1 MICILKEVQ
10 MATKHTTAVPTT
22 LAAKPLKTFRPGQAG
37 ETYAYPAPEIARLTE
52 LGLLHRLTNGYYVV
66 VPQELVGRSWMP
78 GLEVAAAGIATAIYG
93 PDDIVMMGVSAARLH
108 GVIPR
113 ALATAVVA
121 VPRQHRPITLTDRQ
135 ALVQFVKRDTARL
148 DAERFDT
155 PLGPTLLT
163 TPEQTVL
170 DLAHRPGLGDS
181 EVEIPAAVVALYE
194 RSDQAVLRKLA
205 TEQRRLAS
213 LERAEAW
220 ARR

>member
-1 MICILKEVQ
+1 

-22 LAAKPLKTFRPGQAG
+22 LAAKPLKTFRPAQAG
-37 ETYAYPAPEIARLTE
+37 DTYAFPAPEIARLTE
-52 LGLLHRLTNGYYVV
+52 LGLLHRLTDGYYVV
-66 VPQELVGRSWMP
+66 VPPELVGRIWMP

-135 ALVQFVKRDTARL
+135 GLVRFVKRDTVRL
-148 DAERFDT
+148 DAERIDT
-155 PLGPTLLT
+155 PLGPTLVT

-170 DLAHRPGLGDS
+170 DLAHRPDLGDS
-181 EVEIPAAVVALYE
+181 EIEIPAAVAALHE
-194 RSDQAVLRKLA
+194 RSDQTVLHKLA

-220 ARR
+220 ARQ

>member
-1 MICILKEVQ
+1 

-22 LAAKPLKTFRPGQAG
+22 LAAKPLRTFRPAQAG
-37 ETYAYPAPEIARLTE
+37 DTYAYPAAEIARLNE
-52 LGLLHRLTNGYYVV
+52 LGLLHRLTDGYYVV
-66 VPQELVGRSWMP
+66 VPHELVGRSWMP

-93 PDDIVMMGVSAARLH
+93 PDNIVMMGVSAARLH

-135 ALVQFVKRDTARL
+135 ALVQFVKRDTERL
-148 DAERFDT
+148 DAERIDT
-155 PLGPTLLT
+155 TLGPTLVT

-170 DLAHRPGLGDS
+170 DLVHRPDLGDS
-181 EVEIPAAVVALYE
+181 EIEIPAAVAALYA
-194 RSDQAVLRKLA
+194 RSDKNVLRELA
-205 TEQRRLAS
+205 IKQRRLAS

-220 ARR
+220 VRQ

>member
-1 MICILKEVQ
+1 
-10 MATKHTTAVPTT
+10 MATKHTTAVPTS
-22 LAAKPLKTFRPGQAG
+22 LAAKPLKTFRPAQAG
-37 ETYAYPAPEIARLTE
+37 DAYAYPAPEIARLTE
-52 LGLLHRLTNGYYVV
+52 LGLLHRLTAGYYVV

-93 PDDIVMMGVSAARLH
+93 PDNIVMMGMSAARLH

-135 ALVQFVKRDTARL
+135 ALVRFVKRDTARL
-148 DAERFDT
+148 DAERIDT
-155 PLGPTLLT
+155 PLGPTLVT

-170 DLAHRPGLGDS
+170 DLAHRPDLGDS
-181 EVEIPAAVVALYE
+181 EVEIPSAVAALYE
-194 RSDQAVLRKLA
+194 RSDQELLRKLA
-205 TEQRRLAS
+205 GKQRRLAS
-213 LERAEAW
+213 LKRAEAW

>member
-1 MICILKEVQ
+1 
-10 MATKHTTAVPTT
+10 MATKHTTAVPTS
-22 LAAKPLKTFRPGQAG
+22 LAAKPLKTFRPAQAG
-37 ETYAYPAPEIARLTE
+37 DAYAYPAPEIARLTE
-52 LGLLHRLTNGYYVV
+52 LGLLHRLTDGYYVV
-66 VPQELVGRSWMP
+66 VPPELVGRSWMP

-93 PDDIVMMGVSAARLH
+93 PDNIVIMGISAARLH

-135 ALVQFVKRDTARL
+135 ALVRFVKRDTGRL

-155 PLGPTLLT
+155 TLGPTLVT

-170 DLAHRPGLGDS
+170 DLAHRHDLGDS
-181 EVEIPAAVVALYE
+181 EGEVPAAVAALYE
-194 RSDQAVLRKLA
+194 RSDQELLRKLA
-205 TEQRRLAS
+205 RKQRRLAS

>member
-1 MICILKEVQ
+1 
-10 MATKHTTAVPTT
+10 MATKHTTAVPTS
-22 LAAKPLKTFRPGQAG
+22 LAAKPLKTFRPAQAG
-37 ETYAYPAPEIARLTE
+37 DAYAYPAPEIARLTE
-52 LGLLHRLTNGYYVV
+52 LGLLHRLTDGYYVV

-93 PDDIVMMGVSAARLH
+93 PDNIVMMGMSAARLH

-135 ALVQFVKRDTARL
+135 ALVRFVKRDTARL
-148 DAERFDT
+148 DAERIDT
-155 PLGPTLLT
+155 PLGPTLVT

-170 DLAHRPGLGDS
+170 DLAHRPDLGDS
-181 EVEIPAAVVALYE
+181 EVEIPSAVAALYE
-194 RSDQAVLRKLA
+194 RSDQELLRKLA
-205 TEQRRLAS
+205 GKQRRLAS
-213 LERAEAW
+213 LKRAEAW

>member
-1 MICILKEVQ
+1 
-10 MATKHTTAVPTT
+10 MATKHTTAVPTA
-22 LAAKPLKTFRPGQAG
+22 LAAKPLKTFRPAQAG
-37 ETYAYPAPEIARLTE
+37 ETYAYPAPEIARLTD
-52 LGLLHRLTNGYYVV
+52 LGLLHRLTDGYYVV

-78 GLEVAAAGIATAIYG
+78 SLELAAAGIATAIYG
-93 PDDIVMMGVSAARLH
+93 PDNIVLMGVSAARLH

-155 PLGPTLLT
+155 TLGPTLVT

-170 DLAHRPGLGDS
+170 DLAHRPDLGDS
-181 EVEIPAAVVALYE
+181 EIEIPAAVAALHE
-194 RSDQAVLRKLA
+194 RSDKDVLRTLA

-213 LERAEAW
+213 LQRAEAW
-220 ARR
+220 ARP

>member
-1 MICILKEVQ
+1 
-10 MATKHTTAVPTT
+10 MAEKRTTAVPTP
-22 LAAKPLKTFRPGQAG
+22 LVAKPLRTFRPTQAG
-37 ETYAYPAPEIARLTE
+37 DVYAYPAPEVARLTE
-52 LGLLHRLTNGYYVV
+52 LGLLHRLTGGYYVV

-78 GLEVAAAGIATAIYG
+78 GLELAAAGIATAIYG
-93 PDDIVMMGVSAARLH
+93 PDDIVLMGVSAARLH

-121 VPRQHRPITLTDRQ
+121 VPRQHRAITLTDRQ
-135 ALVQFVKRDTARL
+135 ALVRFVKRDTARL

-155 PLGPTLLT
+155 TLGPTFVT

-170 DLAHRPGLGDS
+170 DLAYRPDLGDS
-181 EVEIPAAVVALYE
+181 EIEIPAAIAALYE
-194 RSDQAVLRKLA
+194 RSDHDLLRALA
-205 TEQRRLAS
+205 IKQRRLAS